1 MTSRDMTVQ
10 EIRRFRQKGGTMNEQ
25 QLEDLRSYYG
35 NNDTS
40 AFMEDAEHVDLGDVA
55 DPDATVASTL
65 SMPNRVL
72 DAAREIAAAEG
83 ASTNDVLRR
92 FLEAGASAL
101 VESEASIPVSKLL
114 RLIDEARGA

>member
-1 MTSRDMTVQ
+1 MTVQ

-55 DPDATVASTL
+55 DPDATVAFTL

>member
-1 MTSRDMTVQ
+1 
-10 EIRRFRQKGGTMNEQ
+10 MNEQ
-25 QLEDLRSYYG
+25 KLEDIRSYYD

-40 AFMEDAEHVDLGDVA
+40 ALMEDAERVDLGDVA
-55 DPDATVASTL
+55 DPDATVAFTV

-72 DAAREIAAAEG
+72 RGAREIAAAEG
-83 ASTNDVLRR
+83 VSTNDVLRR
-92 FLEAGASAL
+92 FLEAGANAL

>member
-1 MTSRDMTVQ
+1 
-10 EIRRFRQKGGTMNEQ
+10 MNEQ
-25 QLEDLRSYYG
+25 KLEDIRSYYD

-40 AFMEDAEHVDLGDVA
+40 ALMEDAERVDLGDVA
-55 DPDATVASTL
+55 DPDATVAFTV

-72 DAAREIAAAEG
+72 RGAREIAAAEG
-83 ASTNDVLRR
+83 VSTNDVLRK
-92 FLEAGASAL
+92 FLEAGANAL